1 MAYVYK
7 KKAGTKEYYY
17 LRVSKRKG
25 NKIIAKDVAYLG
37 STLDEARQALDKLP
51 EKVIR
56 TGYRTITKFLESN
69 TFLEQAQKLKLKQ
82 TPYLSKDVFEHV
94 EACKLH
100 WQKVVQKRDSRT
112 REEQLKNYA
121 IEFAFNTTSIE
132 GNTITLKEAAKLLT
146 EQITPKN
153 RTLREVYDV
162 QNTEHVFFQLFER
175 SFEFTHE
182 TIIQLHQ
189 KLMDKIDQRIG
200 YRTGDVRVIHARFKS
215 TPAPYVRTDMGLL
228 FKWYNQNRTSL
239 HPFVLA
245 SIFHHKFEKIHPFF
259 DGNGRTGRMLM
270 NAILL
275 NTAYPPCIVRKK
287 NRPSYLDALGKA
299 DKSNLT
305 EATPNAYKPLV
316 EFLSTEYTGTYWSS
330 FL

>member
-1 MAYVYK
+1 MAYIYK

-25 NKIIAKDVAYLG
+25 NKIVAKDVAYLG
-37 STLDEARQALDKLP
+37 STLEETRKALDKLP
-51 EKVIR
+51 AKTVR
-56 TGYRTITKFLESN
+56 TAYRTITKFLESN
-69 TFLEQAQKLKLKQ
+69 TFFEHAKKLKLKQ
-82 TPYLSKDVFEHV
+82 TPYLSQDILEHV
-94 EACKLH
+94 EACRLH
-100 WQKVVQKRDSRT
+100 WQKVVQKRDPRT
-112 REEQLKNYA
+112 REEQLKNFA

-132 GNTITLKEAAKLLT
+132 GNTITIKEAAKLLI

-153 RTLREVYDV
+153 RTLREVYDI
-162 QNTEHVFFQLFER
+162 QNTERVFFRLFENPC
-175 SFEFTHE
+175 ELTHDA
-182 TIIQLHQ
+182 IMQLHQ
-189 KLMDKIDQRIG
+189 ELMQNIDSRLG
-200 YRTGDVRVIHARFKS
+200 YRTGDVRVIHARFKA

-228 FKWYNQNRTSL
+228 LKWYNDNRQTL

-275 NTAYPPCIVRKK
+275 YAQYPPAIIRKK
-287 NRPSYLDALGKA
+287 NRQTYLDALSKA
-299 DKSNLT
+299 DAVRLEEKTLSS
-305 EATPNAYKPLV
+305 YKPLV
-316 EFLSTEYTGTYWSS
+316 EFTAIEYTDTYWNN

>member
-25 NKIIAKDVAYLG
+25 NKILAKDVAYLG
-37 STLDEARQALDKLP
+37 STLEEARKALDKLP
-51 EKVIR
+51 AKTVR
-56 TGYRTITKFLESN
+56 AAYKTITKFLESN
-69 TFLEQAQKLKLKQ
+69 TFLAQARKLKLKQ
-82 TPYLSKDVFEHV
+82 TPYLPKDILEHV
-94 EACKLH
+94 EACHLH
-100 WQKVVQKRDSRT
+100 WQKVVQKRDPRT

-162 QNTEHVFFQLFER
+162 QNTERVFFRLFENPCKL
-175 SFEFTHE
+175 THDA
-182 TIIQLHQ
+182 IIHLHQ
-189 KLMDKIDQRIG
+189 ELMQNIDPRTG
-200 YRTGDVRVIHARFKS
+200 YRTGDVRVIHARFKA
-215 TPAPYVRTDMGLL
+215 TPTPYVKTDMDLL
-228 FKWYNQNRTSL
+228 LKWYDDHKQTL

-245 SIFHHKFEKIHPFF
+245 SVFHHKFEKIHPFF

-275 NTAYPPCIVRKK
+275 HAHYPPAIIRKK
-287 NRPSYLDALGKA
+287 SRPTYLDVLSKVDAAGLEEK
-299 DKSNLT
+299 
-305 EATPNAYKPLV
+305 TPNIYKPLV
-316 EFLSTEYTGTYWSS
+316 KFTATEYTDTYWNN